1 MIISALYFQQQAVKD
16 EWSEPSD
23 GTNNQELL
31 CVDDVINNKQTS
43 QARKRGRPLKAE
55 AARKP
60 SDLDR
65 DFVCHVCSET
75 CFGFQQSVA
84 HMTEK
89 HRVGLESSE
98 KVRTSFT
105 HLFEY
110 YACFAPSCSA
120 KHPFL
125 LRKIRVLLLLEGP
138 D

>member
-16 EWSEPSD
+16 EWSEPSN

-89 HRVGLESSE
+89 HRVGLESLE
-98 KVRTSFT
+98 KVRALFTSYFGSNVCILC
-105 HLFEY
+105 LFRPY
-110 YACFAPSCSA
+110 PY
-120 KHPFL
+120 L
-125 LRKIRVLLLLEGP
+125 LS
-138 D
+138 